1 MEALVM
7 INRCKNYIN
16 EQSIIQSTLLKIS
29 ISIFVF
35 IIILLLLYGKN
46 YWEKEGFRSNYELLS
61 IITSAQL
68 NIQSKV
74 DQLESTKKDPNF
86 SKEKLDELVT
96 SWLRNTKSASLKKS
110 IIIGYYDLE
119 LNDVFIRN
127 DTPLHS
133 AFELIRPTLESE
145 NEFHDLSWNS
155 KHLISSHLP
164 IYDQQRIVGYVWA
177 YSEHNISFFESY
189 QKMSII
195 IVLALTL
202 SILIVIFIRK
212 NIREI
217 EMHLDSFSKSI
228 TEDNYNHDQV
238 LTRLPELQPVLD
250 KISDYTDELK
260 HMNLELEA
268 SSLKITKIL
277 EGISDGFFAL
287 DLYYRFTFI
296 NRETEKLISRADT
309 QLIVLGK
316 SLFDV
321 FPQIVHSITHTKIEE
336 ARTNYEAKHWEA
348 EGFSDSER
356 YYEYHVY
363 PFKEGLT
370 VFFRDITDVRRKR
383 EELAHLERLNL
394 ISQLAAGIS
403 HEIRNPLTTVRGFL
417 QFLETK
423 PKYTQ
428 EKEYLELMISEIDRA
443 NLIITDFLSL
453 SKENLDNIKPHNINE
468 IINKVYPLLQAD
480 AYNSNKQVFLSLGI
494 LPEIMLNENE
504 IKQLI
509 LNLVRN
515 GLEAT
520 PEQGSVFIS
529 TYQKENKVILA
540 IKDQGPGIPPEIQ
553 GRIGTP
559 FFTTKETGTGLGLA
573 ISIGIARRHKAE
585 FDFESNANGTTFYI
599 SFKDES
605 SAEFHG

>member
-1 MEALVM
+1 M
-7 INRCKNYIN
+7 ITKVKTYFNK
-16 EQSIIQSTLLKIS
+16 QSIIQSTLIKIT
-29 ISIFVF
+29 ITIFIF
-35 IIILLLLYGKN
+35 LIILLFIYGQNFWKKEELRINYDLLTVA
-46 YWEKEGFRSNYELLS
+46 
-61 IITSAQL
+61 ITVQS
-68 NIQSKV
+68 NIQSQIEQV
-74 DQLESTKKDPNF
+74 ELLKKDKNAAE
-86 SKEKLDELVT
+86 SLIT
-96 SWLRNTKSASLKKS
+96 RNLKS
-110 IIIGYYDLE
+110 ISLLNPKNSDQSILYGYYDLS
-119 LNDVFIRN
+119 LNRIYTQDNTDQSSVFK
-127 DTPLHS
+127 
-133 AFELIRPTLESE
+133 LIRPSLGSE
-145 NEFHDLSWNS
+145 NKFQEFSWNS
-155 KHLISSHLP
+155 EKIISVNLP
-164 IYDQQRIVGYVWA
+164 IYHNQALIGFVWA
-177 YSEHNISFFESY
+177 YSKNKIRFFESY
-189 QKMSII
+189 RKISEII
-195 IVLALTL
+195 ILSLSL

-217 EMHLDSFSKSI
+217 EMHLDAFSKSI
-228 TEDNYNHDQV
+228 TDDSYDHDQF

-287 DLYYRFTFI
+287 DRSHRFTFI
-296 NRETEKLISRADT
+296 NRETGNLISRADT
-309 QLIVLGK
+309 KLVVLGK

-321 FPQIVHSITHTKIEE
+321 FPQIIHSITYTKIEE
-336 ARTNYEAKHWEA
+336 ALTKYEAMHWEA
-348 EGFSDSER
+348 ESFTNSEQ
-356 YYEYHVY
+356 YYEYHAY

-394 ISQLAAGIS
+394 IGQLAAGIS

-423 PKYTQ
+423 PKYTH
-428 EKEYLELMISEIDRA
+428 EKEYMELMISEIDRA

-453 SKENLDNIKPHNINE
+453 SKENLDNIKPRNINE

-529 TYQKENKVILA
+529 TYQRENKVILA

-585 FDFESNANGTTFYI
+585 FEFESNANGTTFYI
-599 SFKDES
+599 SFKEHDAGE
-605 SAEFHG
+605 A